1 MRKQA
6 SETVAQLLRE
16 RAKFAKCGTMGV
28 VRGKR
33 PSRSR
38 RCMMSE
44 MVRTQ
49 VDLPYEMVESLKQQ
63 SKVKGITMSQQ
74 ILEALRA
81 YLESQ
86 EDPILRADDVIF
98 RIAGEMDSGVGDLSA
113 NHDRYL

>member
-1 MRKQA
+1 
-6 SETVAQLLRE
+6 
-16 RAKFAKCGTMGV
+16 
-28 VRGKR
+28 
-33 PSRSR
+33 
-38 RCMMSE
+38 MMSE

-113 NHDRYL
+113 NHDRYLYRKDWQEQPQEGVVG